1 MTSPR
6 EAVSIFHS
14 SQPFRFAQSE
24 LLSGAYV
31 HVQLAQFNMNSNAAY
46 CIVAFLGLTGF
57 GEAGPM
63 SRRELQGTSM
73 CSASLSAV
81 ISPCADNAC
90 IPAMIEVGNT
100 VTFQVC
106 VENLSFEIPG
116 SSTTT
121 PVTAT
126 LKETT
131 QMEIFLACDTSECTG
146 GYTGPTTFQYQS
158 YTPTTGGSSSFTLG
172 ATSSCPN
179 TEMCG
184 LLTPLRLV
192 SICGLSLEPTAPP
205 ALGDPA

>member
-1 MTSPR
+1 MS
-6 EAVSIFHS
+6 
-14 SQPFRFAQSE
+14 
-24 LLSGAYV
+24 
-31 HVQLAQFNMNSNAAY
+31 SNAAY

-116 SSTTT
+116 TSATT

-126 LKETT
+126 LQATT
-131 QMEIFLACDTSECTG
+131 EMEIFLACETSECTNG
-146 GYTGPTTFQYQS
+146 MPGATMFQYQS
-158 YTPTTGGSSSFTLG
+158 YVPDPAAGNSEFLLG
-172 ATSSCPN
+172 ATTNCLN
-179 TEMCG
+179 AELCG
-184 LLTPLRLV
+184 LLTPLRVV
-192 SICGLSLEPTAPP
+192 SIRNLSPAPFPCARRPRLMAWWGLQKLALNMRLLRSLKQGQLPHP
-205 ALGDPA
+205 